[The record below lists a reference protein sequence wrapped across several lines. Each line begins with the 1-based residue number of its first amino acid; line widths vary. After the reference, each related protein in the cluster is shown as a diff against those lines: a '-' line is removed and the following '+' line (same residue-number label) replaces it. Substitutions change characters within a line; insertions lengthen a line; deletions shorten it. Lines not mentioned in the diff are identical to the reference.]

1 VETPF
6 STSAEGTTGRA
17 LVLLERGAEDA
28 APDEIRRTIGVRVT
42 ETRAAPD
49 GLIAAEK
56 LQRSGGLLFSELGVA
71 VVEADADRLDA
82 LSSEAAG
89 VVAVEPERIVCAVE
103 DATLPAEVDES
114 SATWGLQAVGAT
126 TSPVSGSG
134 VAVAVLDTGMDLEHP
149 DFDGRSV
156 VSQSFV
162 EGQEAQDGNGHGTHC
177 IGTACGPLQPAE
189 GPRYGVAPGA
199 RIHAGKVLSD
209 GGSGSDASILAG
221 IEWAIRSGCR
231 VISMSL
237 GARVEPGQEHSQVFE
252 TVARRA
258 LGQNALVVAAAG
270 NDSRRAQGVVVPV
283 SHPAN
288 CPSILSVGA
297 LDVRLQVADF
307 SNRGIDQRGGQL
319 DFAAP
324 GVDVHSSWLMPRR
337 HRRISGTSMATPH
350 VAGVL
355 ALLAEANP
363 DARADELVAQAF
375 KGARRMEHPSH
386 DVGAGLIQAPSP

>member
-1 VETPF
+1 MEAPF

-49 GLIAAEK
+49 GLIAAEE
-56 LQRSGGLLFSELGVA
+56 LQRSAGLLFSELGVA

-82 LSSEAAG
+82 LSSEAAS

-103 DATLPAEVDES
+103 DAAPHAEVDES
-114 SATWGLQAVGAT
+114 SATWGLQAIGAT
-126 TSPVSGSG
+126 DSPHSGSG

-221 IEWAIRSGCR
+221 IEWAIRNGCR

-237 GARVEPGQEHSQVFE
+237 GARVEPGQDHSQVFE

-258 LGQNALVVAAAG
+258 LGQNTLVVAAAG

-297 LDVRLQVADF
+297 LDVQLQVADF

-324 GVDVHSSWLMPRR
+324 GVDVHSAWLMPRR

-363 DARADELVAQAF
+363 NARADELVAQAF

>member
-1 VETPF
+1 MEAPF

-49 GLIAAEK
+49 GLIAAEE
-56 LQRSGGLLFSELGVA
+56 LQRSAGLLFSELGVA
-71 VVEADADRLDA
+71 VVEADAERLDA
-82 LSSEAAG
+82 LSSEAAS

-103 DATLPAEVDES
+103 DAAPPAEVDES

-126 TSPVSGSG
+126 TSPVSGGG

-258 LGQNALVVAAAG
+258 LGQNTLVVAAAG

-297 LDVRLQVADF
+297 LDVQLQVADF

-363 DARADELVAQAF
+363 NARADELVAQAF